1 MFHQAFLLNK
11 FTEALARSNLTA
23 IKTTYMQNL
32 TPNLTSGRSLPTI
45 NLYPLLLIPH
55 RLRLDLSVLLTASIL
70 YPIPFPV
77 LNDTFMI
84 LFSRYLSLADI
95 QCLSQLPLF
104 ARTAIVCIIRRIC
117 RRELDELNG
126 NGFIFPK
133 PSRAEFESI
142 NDINFDS
149 SSLTY
154 MGVNGFHFL
163 RPIKWYLLRPLDA
176 NLAGLT
182 KPLNSGDHIQSFS
195 EIEMEILEN
204 LPDTPTLSSSADMDE
219 PSGTFSDSFV
229 PHYKRWSAYVA
240 RHTVLLLT
248 KSPQCPPL
256 TRAQTSKINQD
267 IYSEMIPLLKA
278 AQMTLEDLDVELSGP
293 GNDGR
298 VLRKGA
304 GKVIPFGMGLPN
316 AGPSSLVWNTQDMD
330 RFRGY
335 EKPWNNSEKVEQSQS
350 VFITEP
356 KSRSPRKDG
365 RRGNEQEQV
374 EMESMRRPLSPSF
387 ILATSITSRPSTRG
401 LTEQNYLEL
410 QLHQQELTKLQLTQG
425 LQQYGIEQN
434 RMSFSVTTASSPV
447 MTPQARLSPTTSPS
461 LKGQPGSEA
470 IFPVEIIQPNASFL
484 LPSSSIHGYSAG

>member
-1 MFHQAFLLNK
+1 
-11 FTEALARSNLTA
+11 
-23 IKTTYMQNL
+23 MQNL

-45 NLYPLLLIPH
+45 DLYSLLLIPH

-133 PSRAEFESI
+133 PSRAEFEST

-176 NLAGLT
+176 NLAGLS
-182 KPLNSGDHIQSFS
+182 KPLHSGDQTQSFS

-204 LPDTPTLSSSADMDE
+204 LPDTPTLSTSADMDE
-219 PSGTFSDSFV
+219 PSGNFSDHSLSMDSFV

-256 TRAQTSKINQD
+256 TRAQTNKINQD
-267 IYSEMIPLLKA
+267 IYTELVPLLKA

-298 VLRKGA
+298 MLKKGA
-304 GKVIPFGMGLPN
+304 AKVIPFGMGLPN
-316 AGPSSLVWNTQDMD
+316 AGPSSLVWNTQEMD

-335 EKPWNNSEKVEQSQS
+335 EKPWNNSEKIDQN
-350 VFITEP
+350 VFITEQ

-365 RRGNEQEQV
+365 KRINEQEPV
-374 EMESMRRPLSPSF
+374 EMGTMRRPLSPSF

-410 QLHQQELTKLQLTQG
+410 QLHQQELAKLQLAQG
-425 LQQYGIEQN
+425 IQQYGIESN
-434 RMSFSVTTASSPV
+434 RMSFSVTAASSPL
-447 MTPQARLSPTTSPS
+447 MTPQARLSPVASPS
-461 LKGQPGSEA
+461 LKSQPGSEA
-470 IFPVEIIQPNASFL
+470 IFPIESNLPSASFL
-484 LPSSSIHGYSAG
+484 LPSSFIHGYSAG